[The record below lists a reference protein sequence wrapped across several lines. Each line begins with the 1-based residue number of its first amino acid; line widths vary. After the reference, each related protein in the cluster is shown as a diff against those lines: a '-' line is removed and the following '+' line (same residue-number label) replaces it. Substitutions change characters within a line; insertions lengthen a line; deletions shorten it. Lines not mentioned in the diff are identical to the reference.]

1 MANREIRIRGNN
13 KVSSVRQD
21 SRKIGKQLQNQ
32 ERLCSPRGVAPGYGG
47 TRFANRGKQSQH
59 QETLFPRGVVAMVWG
74 NKQRKQESNIT
85 DKKSE
90 ISYKKWQKLSLGSN
104 YVGLGTSGGALASTW
119 RTGYGFFE
127 ILVDFRAQMVS
138 LWVTISHQFP
148 DWGHQK
154 RTICVFGSRY

>member
-21 SRKIGKQLQNQ
+21 TRKIGKQLQNQ

-74 NKQRKQESNIT
+74 NKQRKKESNIT

-90 ISYKKWQKLSLGSN
+90 ITIKVVKNVVGEQLCRFRDQWGSSGVHLEDRVLIFRDFSGFQGPNGVPLGHHFPPIPR
-104 YVGLGTSGGALASTW
+104 LGAPKTETMCIW
-119 RTGYGFFE
+119 E
-127 ILVDFRAQMVS
+127 
-138 LWVTISHQFP
+138 
-148 DWGHQK
+148 
-154 RTICVFGSRY
+154 

>member
-21 SRKIGKQLQNQ
+21 TRKIGKQLQNQ

-90 ISYKKWQKLSLGSN
+90 IRYKKCQKI
-104 YVGLGTSGGALASTW
+104 VWGA
-119 RTGYGFFE
+119 
-127 ILVDFRAQMVS
+127 IM
-138 LWVTISHQFP
+138 
-148 DWGHQK
+148 
-154 RTICVFGSRY
+154 

>member
-21 SRKIGKQLQNQ
+21 TRKIGKQLQNQ

-59 QETLFPRGVVAMVWG
+59 QETLFHRGWPWYGGRSRG
-74 NKQRKQESNIT
+74 NRKAILQT
-85 DKKSE
+85 KS
-90 ISYKKWQKLSLGSN
+90 QKLGIKSDEKCSLGSN
-104 YVGLGTSGGALASTW
+104 HVGLGTSGGALASTW